1 MVKHGAYLPSFTI
14 NFTVAMHQ
22 LTNITNLNA
31 STTSVPKTAQPTTY
45 YDVIIIGAGA
55 SGLFCAMTAGKRGR
69 RVLVLDHANKAGKK
83 ILMSGGGRCNFTN
96 YDVEPKHYLSD
107 NPHFCKSALSRY
119 LNWDF
124 IGLVSQYQIAYHER
138 EHGQLFCD
146 DSANDILQMLLT
158 ECRAH
163 QVAIQLKTDITQIQ
177 ALSDDTGFELI
188 VKQQESK
195 PQANKQP
202 DNRAH
207 SEQRLTCQSL
217 VIATGGLSIPTMGAT
232 GFGYQ
237 VAQQFGHTIV
247 PTSAGLV
254 PFTFTDK
261 IGEAIKSLSGIS
273 FDVVAFNDNISFK
286 LPILFTHRG
295 LSGPAMLQLSNYWQ
309 LGEPIFIN
317 LFPTLDMRTFLLAQK
332 KQYPKQLIRTV
343 LNDNLGDAALPK
355 KVIATLQQLLW
366 QTLADTE
373 LANIKDDKLMQLG
386 EQLNAWRLMPS
397 GTEGYRTAEVTRG
410 GVATDKVSSKTMQSQ
425 LQPHLY
431 FIGEVLDVTGWLGG
445 YNFQWA
451 WASGFVAGEVV

>member
-1 MVKHGAYLPSFTI
+1 
-14 NFTVAMHQ
+14 MH
-22 LTNITNLNA
+22 LSTNIININA
-31 STTSVPKTAQPTTY
+31 SSINTTAKTTQPTTH

-124 IGLVSQYQIAYHER
+124 IGMVAQYQIAYHER

-158 ECRAH
+158 ECRAN
-163 QVAIQLKTDITQIQ
+163 QVAIQLKTDVAQIQ
-177 ALSDDTGFELI
+177 ASLDDTGFELT
-188 VKQQESK
+188 VKHQDSKHQDSRQQGSKQQDGR
-195 PQANKQP
+195 Q
-202 DNRAH
+202 H

-247 PTSAGLV
+247 PTSAALV

-317 LFPTLDMRTFLLAQK
+317 LFPTIDMTAFLLAQK
-332 KQYPKQLIRTV
+332 KQHPKQLIRTV

-355 KVIATLQQLLW
+355 KVITTLQQLLW
-366 QTLADTE
+366 QPLAETE
-373 LANIKDDKLMQLG
+373 LANIKDDKLLQLG
-386 EQLNAWRLMPS
+386 AQLNAWRLIPS

-410 GVATDKVSSKTMQSQ
+410 GVATDKVSSKTLQSQ

>member
-1 MVKHGAYLPSFTI
+1 MQQQH
-14 NFTVAMHQ
+14 
-22 LTNITNLNA
+22 
-31 STTSVPKTAQPTTY
+31 TSSNTSPKIDTAQNHAGSTNAPSTFA

-55 SGLFCAMTAGKRGR
+55 SGLFCALTAGKRGR
-69 RVLVLDHANKAGKK
+69 RVLVVDHANKAGKK

-96 YDVEPKHYLSD
+96 YDIDPKHYLSS

-124 IGLVSQYQIAYHER
+124 IGMVSQYQIPYHER

-146 DSANDILQMLLT
+146 TSANDILQMLLT
-158 ECRAH
+158 QCRAN
-163 QVAIQLKTDITQIQ
+163 QVTIQLKTTIQQIQ
-177 ALSDDTGFELI
+177 ALPDNTGFVLT
-188 VKQQESK
+188 VNQPASQQ
-195 PQANKQP
+195 PHQQANQAANQKSSQ
-202 DNRAH
+202 
-207 SEQRLTCQSL
+207 QTLTCQSL
-217 VIATGGLSIPTMGAT
+217 VVATGGLSIPTMGAT

-261 IGEAIKSLSGIS
+261 IGDAIKSLSGVSFEVIAFNERIS
-273 FDVVAFNDNISFK
+273 FR
-286 LPILFTHRG
+286 LPVLFTHRG
-295 LSGPAMLQLSNYWQ
+295 LSGPAMLQLSNYWHV
-309 LGEPIFIN
+309 GEPIFIN
-317 LFPTLDMRTFLLAQK
+317 LFPSLDMAAFLAEQK
-332 KQYPKQLIRTV
+332 KQHPKQLIRTV
-343 LNDNLGDAALPK
+343 LNDQIGAAALPK
-355 KVIATLQQLLW
+355 KVMSTLQNLLW
-366 QTLADTE
+366 QDMAETE
-373 LANIKDDKLMQLG
+373 LANIKDEKLAQLG
-386 EQLNAWRLMPS
+386 EQLNAWRLTPS

-425 LQPHLY
+425 LQPNLY